1 MHNMSDVQL
10 PNVKKYE
17 VDYLLLGVTFESE
30 APTVHL
36 VVSSFMVLLGCAN
49 VAKYSA
55 VKSIYCLPD
64 FLDFF
69 FVFHIFVTFTY
80 FR

>member
-30 APTVHL
+30 ALLSWFYWVVLMLPNTVL
-36 VVSSFMVLLGCAN
+36 
-49 VAKYSA
+49 
-55 VKSIYCLPD
+55 
-64 FLDFF
+64 
-69 FVFHIFVTFTY
+69 
-80 FR
+80 

>member
-1 MHNMSDVQL
+1 MHNMSDMQL

-30 APTVHL
+30 TPKTVHL
-36 VVSSFMVLLGCAN
+36 VVSAFMVLLGCAN

-55 VKSIYCLPD
+55 VKKYLLSS
-64 FLDFF
+64 
-69 FVFHIFVTFTY
+69 
-80 FR
+80 

>member
-1 MHNMSDVQL
+1 MQECDCPLWEGPSGSQVHNMSDVQL

-36 VVSSFMVLLGCAN
+36 VVSAFMVLLGCAN

-55 VKSIYCLPD
+55 VKKYLLSS
-64 FLDFF
+64 
-69 FVFHIFVTFTY
+69 
-80 FR
+80 

>member
-30 APTVHL
+30 APPVHL
-36 VVSSFMVLLGCAN
+36 VVSAFMVLLEYIGCAN

-55 VKSIYCLPD
+55 VKKYLLSS
-64 FLDFF
+64 
-69 FVFHIFVTFTY
+69 
-80 FR
+80 